1 MLMWSKTEQE
11 GVAVF
16 TSDIVDGYE
25 ILEINGPQGTAY
37 FVRCT
42 SIDCEDIG
50 PLCEFKQAEDIIL
63 KINIALVAFE
73 EQNWLLHAALALKNT
88 QAEFKFE
95 GDSKHETLA

>member
-16 TSDIVDGYE
+16 TSDVVDGYE
-25 ILEINGPQGTAY
+25 ILEVDDSRGMVY

-42 SIDCEDIG
+42 SMDCENIG
-50 PLCEFKQAEDIIL
+50 PLDTFKQAEDIIL

-73 EQNWLLHAALALKNT
+73 EQNWLVHAALGLKSA
-88 QAEFKFE
+88 QVEFKFE